1 MRRVSFRLLVL
12 IIILGA
18 LIGTVIGQVAILLP
32 DGVVKDFFIKSVTSG
47 FDPATLDLNIFS
59 LTLGFTFNLNIS
71 GVIGIAFAVYMLR
84 WYR

>member
-18 LIGTVIGQVAILLP
+18 LIGTVIGQIAYLLP
-32 DGVVKDFFIKSVTSG
+32 DGVVKDFFILSVTSG
-47 FDPATLDLNIFS
+47 FDPSTLDLNIFS
-59 LTLGFTFNLNIS
+59 LTLGFTFSLNIS
-71 GVIGIAFAVYMLR
+71 GVIGIATAVYMLR